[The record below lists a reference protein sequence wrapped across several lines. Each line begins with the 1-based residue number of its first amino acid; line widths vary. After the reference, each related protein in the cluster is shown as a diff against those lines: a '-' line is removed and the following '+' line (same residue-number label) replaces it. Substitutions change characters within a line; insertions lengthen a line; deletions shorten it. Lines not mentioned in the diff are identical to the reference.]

1 MVIVDDWIEI
11 KMAAQTSVMIREI
24 KKQVDILL
32 QKIIIRADTK
42 EIHELESVMIEGLC
56 KILAVSPWSSHYLII
71 LRYNTKNSP
80 TVAITPFSNE
90 QH

>member
-32 QKIIIRADTK
+32 HKIIIRADTK

-56 KILAVSPWSSHYLII
+56 KILAASP
-71 LRYNTKNSP
+71 
-80 TVAITPFSNE
+80 
-90 QH
+90 